1 MSPFASSG
9 TLICNSCE
17 VEAVPLSDES
27 GLPIVQCPACGEFG
41 DHAEVLQLAGQHL
54 MRGPVDELRNRLAR
68 STSGL
73 KNVKYIRGSQPS
85 LPTPK
90 FVFREDA
97 EEQ

>member
-1 MSPFASSG
+1 MSPIASSG

-17 VEAVPLSDES
+17 VEAVILSDES
-27 GLPIVQCPACGEFG
+27 GPPIVQCPVCGEFG
-41 DHAEVLQLAGQHL
+41 DHAEVLRLAGQHRL
-54 MRGPVDELRNRLAR
+54 RGPVDELRNRLAR